1 MAGLGICMKPAILI
15 VEDDPVLLNILCKI
29 VENGGY
35 QPLPAANA
43 VTALDTLKE
52 STPCLILEDI
62 SLPDLNG
69 VDLVACIRRIPGYEA
84 IPVIFLS
91 ASAERIAAARFMGD
105 SLSEYLTKPLK
116 PAQLLTVISSM
127 LQPANQ

>member
-1 MAGLGICMKPAILI
+1 MQKAAILI

-35 QPLPAANA
+35 VPLPARNA
-43 VTALDTLKE
+43 VTALDALRQA
-52 STPCLILEDI
+52 SPSLILEDI

-91 ASAERIAAARFMGD
+91 ASSERIAAARFSGE
-105 SLSEYLTKPLK
+105 SLNEYMTKPLK
-116 PAQLLTVISSM
+116 PAQLLIAISTM
-127 LQPANQ
+127 LATSTH

>member
-1 MAGLGICMKPAILI
+1 MKKAAILI
-15 VEDDPVLLNILCKI
+15 VEDDPVLLSILCKI

-35 QPLPAANA
+35 VPLPAKNA
-43 VTALDTLKE
+43 VIALDTLKQ
-52 STPCLILEDI
+52 SSPSLILEDI

-91 ASAERIAAARFMGD
+91 ASSERIAAAKFTGD
-105 SLSEYLTKPLK
+105 SLSEYMTKPLK
-116 PAQLLTVISSM
+116 PAQLLTVISTM
-127 LQPANQ
+127 LAGNQ